1 MNTSG
6 YDTLLALSCQ
16 MLALAKQQDWESLAQ
31 VQEQRARLIAGLPPA
46 LASMTPAEQAA
57 MRLSI
62 QEIQGLDSEIL
73 AYVTPWREDVAK
85 LLPRLS
91 PSP

>member
-6 YDTLLALSCQ
+6 YDTVLALSSQ

-31 VQEQRARLIAGLPPA
+31 AQEQRARLIAGLPPA

-73 AYVTPWREDVAK
+73 AYVTPWRDDVAK
-85 LLPRLS
+85 LLSRLS

>member
-6 YDTLLALSCQ
+6 YDTVLALSSQ
-16 MLALAKQQDWESLAQ
+16 MLELAKQQNWESLAQ
-31 VQEQRARLIAGLPPA
+31 AQEQRARLIAGLPPA

-73 AYVTPWREDVAK
+73 AYVTPWRDDVAK
-85 LLPRLS
+85 LLSRLS

>member
-1 MNTSG
+1 MSTVG
-6 YDTLLALSCQ
+6 YDTVLALSSQ

-31 VQEQRARLIAGLPPA
+31 AQEQRARLIAGLPPA

-73 AYVTPWREDVAK
+73 AYVTPWRDDVAK
-85 LLPRLS
+85 LLSRLS

>member
-1 MNTSG
+1 M
-6 YDTLLALSCQ
+6 LALSSQ
-16 MLALAKQQDWESLAQ
+16 MLELAKQQNWESLAQ
-31 VQEQRARLIAGLPPA
+31 AQEQRARLIAGLPPA

-57 MRLSI
+57 TRLSI

-73 AYVTPWREDVAK
+73 AYVTPWRDDVAK
-85 LLPRLS
+85 LLSRLS

>member
-1 MNTSG
+1 V
-6 YDTLLALSCQ
+6 LALSSQ
-16 MLALAKQQDWESLAQ
+16 MLELAKQQNWESLAQ
-31 VQEQRARLIAGLPPA
+31 AQEQRARLIAGLPPA

-73 AYVTPWREDVAK
+73 AYVTPWRDDVAK
-85 LLPRLS
+85 LLSRLS